1 MLSGADTI
9 ASISTPIGE
18 GGIGIIRISGP
29 SSIKVAGRV
38 FKKKDGKPP
47 SFKSFKIYYG
57 FIHES
62 KSGRRIDEVIVAV
75 MKAPR
80 SYTREDV
87 VEIQSHGGVI
97 ALNKILGEVLKSGAR
112 LAEPGEF
119 TKRAFLNG
127 RLDLAEAEAVI
138 DIIRAKTESSMK
150 VAFSQLSGGLSSII
164 EGIRDRIIRWLAH
177 LEAEIDFPEDEV
189 PHFSREALSENLKSL
204 KKEIKELLSSADSG
218 RIFREGVHT
227 AIIGRPNV
235 GKSSILN
242 ALLGEARA
250 IVTDVPGTTRDTI
263 EEWYNLKGVPL
274 KVIDTAGLRESTD
287 PVEIKGVERT
297 REALSGADI
306 VLFVIDASSRLTG
319 EDIKI
324 FKDVEGK
331 KCIFILNKKD
341 LPSLIEIEKL
351 MELVPEGK
359 WVETSATTSKGIK
372 ELQNAILEVIFHGRV
387 HSPEGCFVSS
397 LRHKKSLEKTLM
409 YIEEV
414 EKSLKKSLPSDFLTI
429 DLKGALE
436 SLGEITGSN
445 ITEDIIDRIFSGF
458 CIGK

>member
-18 GGIGIIRISGP
+18 GGIGIIRVSGP
-29 SSIKVAGRV
+29 SSIDIVSKV
-38 FKKKDGKPP
+38 FKRKDGKNPP
-47 SFKSFKIYYG
+47 FKSFRIYYG
-57 FIHES
+57 FIRELKSNES
-62 KSGRRIDEVIVAV
+62 VDEVIVAV
-75 MKAPR
+75 MKAPH

-87 VEIQSHGGVI
+87 VEIHCHGGII
-97 ALNKILGEVLKSGAR
+97 ALNKILNEVLKSGAR

-127 RLDLAEAEAVI
+127 RLNLAEAEAVI

-164 EGIRDRIIRWLAH
+164 EGMRDKLIQWLAH

-189 PHFSREALSENLKSL
+189 PPFSRETLAENLKSL
-204 KKEIKELLSSADSG
+204 KKEIKGLLSSADSG
-218 RIFREGVHT
+218 RIFREGIHI

-274 KVIDTAGLRESTD
+274 KVIDTAGLRESSD
-287 PVEIKGVERT
+287 PVEKMGVKKT
-297 REALSGADI
+297 REALYGADI
-306 VLFVIDASSRLTG
+306 LLFVMDASSHLKK
-319 EDIKI
+319 EDIDI
-324 FKDVEGK
+324 FKDIEGK

-341 LPSLIEIEKL
+341 LPSRIEIETLK
-351 MELVPEGK
+351 ELIPEGK
-359 WVETSATTSKGIK
+359 WVGTSAIASKGIK
-372 ELQNAILEVIFHGRV
+372 ELQNAILEVIFHGKV
-387 HSPEGCFVSS
+387 DSPEGCFVSN
-397 LRHKKSLEKTLM
+397 LRHKKSLEKGLK

-414 EKSLKKSLPSDFLTI
+414 EKSMKKALPSDFLTI
-429 DLKGALE
+429 DLKGSLE
-436 SLGEITGSN
+436 SLGEITGGN
-445 ITEDIIDRIFSGF
+445 ITEDVIDRIFSSF